1 MENSFFPYD
10 KYRTNQEEFI
20 QFVQA
25 SLIHRKN
32 PIVEAATG
40 FGKTIS
46 VLSAVLP
53 VAEKFGKKI
62 VYCCRTHKQMDRVM
76 EELMEIGK
84 KAEISG
90 ISIKGKV
97 QCAFIQLSSIMIWIL
112 QQPFIFVDYYEG
124 RTNANFTKI

>member
-1 MENSFFPYD
+1 MENSFFPYE

-20 QFVQA
+20 QFVQT
-25 SLIHRKN
+25 SLIQKKN

-46 VLSAVLP
+46 VLSAALP
-53 VAEKFGKKI
+53 IAEKFGKKI

-84 KAEISG
+84 KTE
-90 ISIKGKV
+90 
-97 QCAFIQLSSIMIWIL
+97 
-112 QQPFIFVDYYEG
+112 VD
-124 RTNANFTKI
+124 RKSVV